1 MIDQLFVLA
10 LALIAARVA
19 IGLANCKN
27 MWRWIIA
34 YWIVLTAKN
43 LACLIL
49 SMRG

>member
-10 LALIAARVA
+10 LAVIAAKVA
-19 IGLANCKN
+19 IGLSQKKN
-27 MWRWIIA
+27 MWKSIIT